1 MILEIVKI
9 GNSRGIRIPKHIL
22 EECEILDSV
31 EAEVRNG
38 VLHLKAT
45 VPRMNCEKQFINSLK
60 RYGQDDELSSENEI
74 NLDISEGEWEW

>member
-45 VPRMNCEKQFINSLK
+45 VPRMNWVKQFINSLK

-74 NLDISEGEWEW
+74 NLDMSEGEWEW

>member
-38 VLHLKAT
+38 VLHLKVT
-45 VPRMNCEKQFINSLK
+45 VPRMNWEKQFINSLK
-60 RYGQDDELSSENEI
+60 KYAQDDELSSENEI
-74 NLDISEGEWEW
+74 NLDMSEGEWEW

>member
-1 MILEIVKI
+1 MVLEAVKI

-31 EAEVRNG
+31 EVEVRNG

-45 VPRMNCEKQFINSLK
+45 IMRMNWENQFIK
-60 RYGQDDELSSENEI
+60 KKKKYAQDDELSSENEI
-74 NLDISEGEWEW
+74 NLDMSEGEWEW

>member
-38 VLHLKAT
+38 VFHLKAT
-45 VPRMNCEKQFINSLK
+45 VPRMNWEKQFINSLK